1 MKINSSQKKYKQTF
15 SNIKKNIMSL
25 FYFIKEIFIFIIL
38 IYPIISTIIPPLTSL
53 QEITLKIKDK
63 GIHNIFNYINFCP
76 KPYEVFLNDENITN
90 DIIDNTHL
98 KVLQINTTK
107 ENNTINMKFNHG
119 NQECVL
125 TFSELTNITEIDLS
139 KFDVNLKNMGNFFL
153 NCKSLISINFKNFN
167 TSEVMNM
174 GTMFANCYNLV
185 SLDLSGFDTSKVE
198 HMDNMFAN
206 CISLTSLNLS
216 NFKSNVKFHSENMF
230 QNCISLKYL
239 DLSNLDTSKNTNMKS
254 MFQNCTSLTSL
265 NLSNFNFNSIK
276 PLTDF
281 NFDEIIISMFYNC
294 TKLNYIN
301 IKNYYI
307 KINANQHEVIEQ
319 IAGNTTKNLAIC
331 FNGGIINEELKQNID
346 HKYCPTFDCSENY
359 YLYQKKLIEETDTC
373 VDNCSLT
380 EYKYEFENKCY
391 KLINTDTIT
400 TEKIEESQY
409 VNNSIDIDINI
420 NINKTNYTKCNIKDF
435 FGNECKNKFAVN
447 TELESFKND
456 IIEAIKNGD
465 LSDLLFEVINND
477 TNYIITEGNE
487 KYQISTLNNQMNM
500 DAKITAINFTEC
512 ENIIK
517 EKYDIKNEELIIFK
531 LEHIKEEFNIPI
543 IEYAIFSENGTF
555 LNLDDCNNISSL
567 YYIPVN
573 INEDKLFIYD
583 PSSNYYNDE
592 CSKYTS
598 DNGTDMTIYDRKNDF
613 NENHL
618 SLCESNCTY
627 KGYNSSTL
635 KAECQCLTK
644 TYLLSTDDL
653 SQDDLLVQIDDNN
666 KKITNLNL
674 IKCSNLISSTEDI
687 KSNTGF
693 FLLAVIIVLFI
704 IVMILF
710 CIKGYNSLE
719 NKIDEIISIKFKVSK
734 SSNKKKKKINLI
746 HTNIESDNNN
756 NNNKIK
762 KRSYKNKTRKNLSS
776 KRKINNSKKNIK
788 KNGKKINN
796 MTSIFI
802 ISKKERDEF
811 IRYTNDYELNHLSF
825 KNAIKY
831 DKRIFCEYYF
841 SLIRTK
847 QMP

>member
-1 MKINSSQKKYKQTF
+1 
-15 SNIKKNIMSL
+15 
-25 FYFIKEIFIFIIL
+25 
-38 IYPIISTIIPPLTSL
+38 
-53 QEITLKIKDK
+53 
-63 GIHNIFNYINFCP
+63 
-76 KPYEVFLNDENITN
+76 
-90 DIIDNTHL
+90 
-98 KVLQINTTK
+98 
-107 ENNTINMKFNHG
+107 
-119 NQECVL
+119 
-125 TFSELTNITEIDLS
+125 
-139 KFDVNLKNMGNFFL
+139 
-153 NCKSLISINFKNFN
+153 
-167 TSEVMNM
+167 
-174 GTMFANCYNLV
+174 
-185 SLDLSGFDTSKVE
+185 
-198 HMDNMFAN
+198 
-206 CISLTSLNLS
+206 
-216 NFKSNVKFHSENMF
+216 
-230 QNCISLKYL
+230 
-239 DLSNLDTSKNTNMKS
+239 
-254 MFQNCTSLTSL
+254 
-265 NLSNFNFNSIK
+265 
-276 PLTDF
+276 
-281 NFDEIIISMFYNC
+281 
-294 TKLNYIN
+294 
-301 IKNYYI
+301 
-307 KINANQHEVIEQ
+307 
-319 IAGNTTKNLAIC
+319 
-331 FNGGIINEELKQNID
+331 
-346 HKYCPTFDCSENY
+346 
-359 YLYQKKLIEETDTC
+359 
-373 VDNCSLT
+373 
-380 EYKYEFENKCY
+380 
-391 KLINTDTIT
+391 
-400 TEKIEESQY
+400 
-409 VNNSIDIDINI
+409 
-420 NINKTNYTKCNIKDF
+420 
-435 FGNECKNKFAVN
+435 
-447 TELESFKND
+447 
-456 IIEAIKNGD
+456 
-465 LSDLLFEVINND
+465 
-477 TNYIITEGNE
+477 
-487 KYQISTLNNQMNM
+487 MNM

-847 QMP
+847 QIIFFSFCDFNDYNSNIIKKFIFLLSFALHYTINALFFTDDTMHQIYKDGGSYNIKYQLPNCIYSTIISTFILRIMLETLVLTEKSVLEVKNQEIKSIAI